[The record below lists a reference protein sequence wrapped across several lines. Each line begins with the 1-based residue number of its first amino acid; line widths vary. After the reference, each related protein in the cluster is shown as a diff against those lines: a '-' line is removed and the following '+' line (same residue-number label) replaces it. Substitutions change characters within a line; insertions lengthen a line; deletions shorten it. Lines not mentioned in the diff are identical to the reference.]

1 MIEPSS
7 ERAVDRFVEL
17 AERGV
22 GQISRA
28 QLDRGWQR
36 IQDPM
41 PHASANRRPVP
52 ERRMPER
59 GIKVRAWLA
68 GFATASAA
76 AALVLVVYR
85 TLPARPEPALR
96 YAIEGVVESQGN
108 VIASPSGGSSRLRFS
123 DESLIDLGPSTN
135 VTVDALDARGAQIGL
150 ADGALDVHVRPRAN
164 ASWRFVAGPFRVNV
178 KGTEFHLA
186 FSADRGRLTLQMKS
200 GLVEVL
206 APPNRTIAVGK
217 NESLELFAEPAQS
230 EAPQVKAPVAPPV
243 VQDVQDDVQVEVTA
257 PSGGR
262 ILPPN
267 PRTAAEPA
275 RRRMPVPA
283 SEPAPVVWSRLLAQG
298 DFASVLTDAERR
310 GIGATMAQAS
320 AADLSALADAARYTK
335 RNDLARQ
342 VLLAM
347 RSRFAGADH
356 ARDASF
362 FLGRLAEA
370 ATDRFKSAESVE
382 SALGWYETYLREAPR
397 GLYASE
403 ALGREMA
410 LLAPGTPERARKV
423 AGRYLARFPQGP
435 QAELARSL
443 LESE

>member
-1 MIEPSS
+1 MIAPSS

-22 GQISRA
+22 GQISQA

-36 IQDPM
+36 IQDPI
-41 PHASANRRPVP
+41 PYSEARSHLVP
-52 ERRMPER
+52 ERGM
-59 GIKVRAWLA
+59 KARAWLA
-68 GFATASAA
+68 GFATASAVA
-76 AALVLVVYR
+76 VLALVAYR
-85 TLPARPEPALR
+85 ALPARPEPALR
-96 YAIEGVVESQGN
+96 YALEGLASSQGN
-108 VIASPSGGSSRLRFS
+108 VITSPAGGSSRLRFS
-123 DESLIDLGPSTN
+123 DESRIDLGPSTN
-135 VTVDALDARGAQIGL
+135 LTVEALDARGAQVSL
-150 ADGALDVHVRPRAN
+150 ADGALDVRVRPRAN

-186 FSADRGRLTLQMKS
+186 FAADRGRLTLQMKS

-230 EAPQVKAPVAPPV
+230 EAPTVNPPVAPPV
-243 VQDVQDDVQVEVTA
+243 VEDVQEDVPMEATVL
-257 PSGGR
+257 PGGR
-262 ILPPN
+262 IPPAN
-267 PRTAAEPA
+267 PRSVAEPA
-275 RRRMPVPA
+275 RHRLTVPA
-283 SEPAPVVWSRLLAQG
+283 SDPAPVAWSKLLAKG
-298 DFASVLTDAERR
+298 DFASVITDAERL
-310 GIGATMAQAS
+310 GIGATLAGAS

-370 ATDRFKSAESVE
+370 VPDRSE

-410 LLAPGTPERARKV
+410 LLAPVAPERARKV
-423 AGRYLARFPQGP
+423 AGQYLARFPQGP
-435 QAELARSL
+435 QTELARSL